1 MLEAGDTL
9 DHYRL
14 DAAVARGG
22 MATLFRATDLNDGRT
37 VAIKVPHAE
46 MEADPVLV
54 ERFRR
59 EQQIGQELGHPG
71 IVKTYDGEERSRL
84 YMVIEWVEG
93 RLLRAILSEQRQLP
107 VERATS
113 LTLQILDALDTMH
126 KYGIVH
132 RDLKPENIMVD
143 EEDRIKLI
151 DFGIAM
157 KEDARRITFVGM
169 SPALGTP
176 DYIAPEQVKGQR
188 GDHRSDIYSLGVM
201 LYEMLTGQPPFTG
214 SNPLAVMNERLL
226 HDPEPVRKLRKE
238 VSPELEEILNRA
250 LERDPRRRYQTA
262 ADMAWELEHQEQVGV
277 DDGARRPVL
286 GGMKLPATRRLLLYA
301 GLALVPVAIFV
312 VMVMLARR

>member
-1 MLEAGDTL
+1 
-9 DHYRL
+9 
-14 DAAVARGG
+14 
-22 MATLFRATDLNDGRT
+22 
-37 VAIKVPHAE
+37 
-46 MEADPVLV
+46 V

-59 EQQIGQELGHPG
+59 EQEIGQELDHPG
-71 IVKTYDGEERSRL
+71 IVKTCDGEERSRL

-93 RLLRAILSEQRQLP
+93 RLLRSILSEERQFS
-107 VERATS
+107 VERATR
-113 LTLQILDALDTMH
+113 LTLEILDALDTMH

-143 EEDRIKLI
+143 GEDGIKLI

-188 GDHRSDIYSLGVM
+188 GDHRSDIYSLGVV
-201 LYEMLTGQPPFTG
+201 LYEMLAGQPPYTG

-226 HDPEPVRKLRKE
+226 HDPEPVRKLRRE

-262 ADMAWELEHQEQVGV
+262 ADMAWELEHQEQVGLDQVGV

-312 VMVMLARR
+312 VMIVLARR